1 MAQRIRTFFF
11 ALALGLLF
19 SCNFSQNVKQANVSG
34 SADQY
39 RRPNEAA
46 TDNFYAGHGA
56 PASFEDQT
64 QKIVGHAEK
73 LIETNQKEGAV
84 LDQRWYGLQYF
95 GKHEDLIFNAANV
108 MFFGGLENDVRN
120 QLLDQYRSLDP
131 VEDNQ
136 DSGDIRLYTGKRKG
150 GNFDFIVIGQN
161 GKEVALKTII
171 RLLYLTKF
179 VDAETETRQKYR
191 EKIESFDKSLKV
203 LMSSVSA
210 KQEYIAFFTKHGIT
224 NPDAVMIGFRDDVR
238 SLLKEDGLSD
248 SESYTDES
256 LRVNWYTDA
265 NGKKVLLVSID
276 KNRIFASRSGELVKA
291 IFAISGNHPPSIVF
305 LGIAGAIDAPEMVGR
320 IVTPTSVMSGD
331 SYAASRDG
339 GVLVGLVR
347 NRAAQEGAIKT
358 ADVSV
363 ESIVVETTKWARRMK
378 EQRVKTVDQELFHI
392 MDGINSSP
400 YADVLAGHLVTDNV
414 SSNANDA
421 EPTLEH
427 AEETISATS
436 DIRREFLS
444 KILRKIGILK
454 NKTSRL
460 PRRSRSLETH
470 RLFRLAAR

>member
-1 MAQRIRTFFF
+1 MLLF

-19 SCNFSQNVKQANVSG
+19 SCNFSQIIKQADVSR
-34 SADQY
+34 SADQS
-39 RRPNEAA
+39 RRPSEAA
-46 TDNFYAGHGA
+46 TDNLYTSRGA
-56 PASFEDQT
+56 QASFEDQT
-64 QKIVGHAEK
+64 QEIVRHAET

-95 GKHEDLIFNAANV
+95 GKHEEVIFNAARV
-108 MFFGGLENDVRN
+108 LFFGGLENDVRSQLGN
-120 QLLDQYRSLDP
+120 QYTSIDP
-131 VEDNQ
+131 VEENQ
-136 DSGDIRLYTGKRKG
+136 DSGDIRLYIGKRKEG
-150 GNFDFIVIGQN
+150 SYDFIVIGQN
-161 GKEVALKTII
+161 GTEVALKTTI

-179 VDAETETRQKYR
+179 VDAETRQKYR

-248 SESYTDES
+248 PESYTDES

-276 KNRIFASRSGELVKA
+276 NNRIFASRSGELVKA

-339 GVLVGLVR
+339 GVLVHLVR

-392 MDGINSSP
+392 MDAINSSP
-400 YADVLAGHLVTDNV
+400 YAGKVDVLAGHLVTDNV
-414 SSNANDA
+414 SSNANDT

>member
-1 MAQRIRTFFF
+1 MTQQTRTFFF

-19 SCNFSQNVKQANVSG
+19 SCNFSQVIKQAAVSR
-34 SADQY
+34 SADQS
-39 RRPNEAA
+39 RRPNDAA
-46 TDNFYAGHGA
+46 IDNFSSTRGA
-56 PASFEDQT
+56 QVSFADQT

-95 GKHEDLIFNAANV
+95 GKHEDLMFNAANV

-120 QLLDQYRSLDP
+120 QFLDQYRSLDP

-136 DSGDIRLYTGKRKG
+136 DSGDIRLYTGKRKD

-171 RLLYLTKF
+171 RLLYLAKF
-179 VDAETETRQKYR
+179 VDAETRQKYR

-248 SESYTDES
+248 PDSYTDES

-276 KNRIFASRSGELVKA
+276 ENRIFASRSGELVKA

-305 LGIAGAIDAPEMVGR
+305 LGIVGAIDAPEIVGR

-339 GVLVGLVR
+339 GVLVHRVR
-347 NRAAQEGAIKT
+347 NRAAQE
-358 ADVSV
+358 
-363 ESIVVETTKWARRMK
+363 
-378 EQRVKTVDQELFHI
+378 
-392 MDGINSSP
+392 
-400 YADVLAGHLVTDNV
+400 
-414 SSNANDA
+414 
-421 EPTLEH
+421 EP
-427 AEETISATS
+427 
-436 DIRREFLS
+436 S
-444 KILRKIGILK
+444 KPP
-454 NKTSRL
+454 T
-460 PRRSRSLETH
+460 
-470 RLFRLAAR
+470 

>member
-1 MAQRIRTFFF
+1 MLLF

-19 SCNFSQNVKQANVSG
+19 SCNFSQIIKQADVSR
-34 SADQY
+34 SADQS
-39 RRPNEAA
+39 RRPSEAA
-46 TDNFYAGHGA
+46 TDNLYTSRGA
-56 PASFEDQT
+56 QASFEDQT
-64 QKIVGHAEK
+64 QEIVRHAET

-131 VEDNQ
+131 VEENQ
-136 DSGDIRLYTGKRKG
+136 DSGDIRLYTGKRKD

-161 GKEVALKTII
+161 GKEVALKTVI

-179 VDAETETRQKYR
+179 VDAETRQKYR

-248 SESYTDES
+248 PESYTDES

-339 GVLVGLVR
+339 GVLVHLVR

-363 ESIVVETTKWARRMK
+363 ESIVVETTKWARRMR
-378 EQRVKTVDQELFHI
+378 EQGVETVDQELFHI
-392 MDGINSSP
+392 MDAINSSP
-400 YADVLAGHLVTDNV
+400 YAGKVDVLAGHLVTDNV
-414 SSNANDA
+414 SSNANDT